1 MNGGRHTRYS
11 AKEREEVAKSV
22 EKTVRLGSKDADR
35 TEIPGGPTNR
45 EAIHRRLA
53 DVAGPRERGLQ
64 AGGLYC
70 IQGRAADVVVRV
82 RKIVH
87 SPTPLALDQS
97 LGRPGL
103 MLHLRSLRSGE
114 ERVGCRMGPRPAA

>member
-53 DVAGPRERGLQ
+53 DVAGPRERGLE

-70 IQGRAADVVVRV
+70 IEGRAADDVVPG

-87 SPTPLALDQS
+87 SPTDLALDQRLGRRDLLLHLGS
-97 LGRPGL
+97 LG
-103 MLHLRSLRSGE
+103 S
-114 ERVGCRMGPRPAA
+114 